1 MTHNRLKLAC
11 YLTIQ
16 SAQRGRA
23 DRRLRRLG
31 RQSLP
36 HGGKNVKGRKRH
48 VLVDTTGLILMVV
61 VTAANISDRAG
72 AKTLF
77 ARLKSHKRWLK
88 RLFLIYTDGTYRGE
102 TFVRWID
109 DTYDW
114 ILEAVLRVDNHKG
127 FRVVPKRWVV
137 ERTFGWLHW
146 CRRLSKDYERLPQ
159 TSETFIYLAM
169 IRIMIRRL
177 A

>member
-1 MTHNRLKLAC
+1 M
-11 YLTIQ
+11 
-16 SAQRGRA
+16 
-23 DRRLRRLG
+23 
-31 RQSLP
+31 
-36 HGGKNVKGRKRH
+36 
-48 VLVDTTGLILMVV
+48 GLMLMVV
-61 VTAANISDRAG
+61 VTSANISDQAG

-77 ARLKSHKRWLK
+77 ARLKSSKHWLE

-102 TFVRWID
+102 ALVKWAF
-109 DTYDW
+109 DTDDW
-114 ILEAVLRVDNHKG
+114 ILEAVIRTDNDKG
-127 FRVVPKRWVV
+127 FRVVPQRWVV

-169 IRIMIRRL
+169 IRILLKRL